1 MTDRTDASPDA
12 ASGAVDDE
20 ALVHALDRLH
30 AMVAAR
36 KGGDPEASYTA
47 RLLAR
52 GTPKIAQKLGEEA
65 VEAVIEAVRADAAR
79 RGGAGGESES
89 AAATD
94 ALVEES
100 ADMLYHLTVL
110 WAALDVDP
118 DRVWRALDARRGR
131 GGLDEKKARKG
142 G

>member
-1 MTDRTDASPDA
+1 MTDRTDASPGA
-12 ASGAVDDE
+12 APAAVDDE
-20 ALVHALDRLH
+20 ALAHALDRLH
-30 AMVAAR
+30 ATVAAR

-79 RGGAGGESES
+79 RGGAEGEDEA

-100 ADMLYHLTVL
+100 ADMLYHLAVL

-118 DRVWRALDARRGR
+118 ERVWRALDARRGR